1 MTPQEWTQ
9 KEENYERLVKDIV
22 IMPDISETDIK
33 VLISHI
39 DNALTEAYFDYARA
53 KTAYENSERREKTL
67 TRDYLVM
74 YKNEGCSERI
84 ADAQAVYEA
93 ETENIY
99 YILNETRRRFN
110 FMTAVL
116 NTLNA
121 KREMLITDS
130 GILKLEASLIQ

>member
-1 MTPQEWTQ
+1 MEVDRNDAQEWTQ
-9 KEENYERLVKDIV
+9 KEEHYERLVKDIV

-53 KTAYENSERREKTL
+53 KTATKTQSVEKTF
-67 TRDYLVM
+67 TRTISLGIRT
-74 YKNEGCSERI
+74 K
-84 ADAQAVYEA
+84 AVA
-93 ETENIY
+93 TGWQTHRRFKSETENIY
-99 YILNETRRRFN
+99 YVLNETRRRFN

-130 GILKLEASLIQ
+130 GILKLEV